1 MLRSMAVTLVLLGAA
16 APVVAA
22 DFADPTWPCIQRK
35 VESLSA
41 GLMWSMPTD
50 PAAVPDDPELRAEMR
65 ELAGALA
72 LRRVAVEDLQ
82 PQVAAFAQ
90 RHDGDP
96 DILGAVFLSVFDS
109 LNTRRTRIINGIG
122 DFSLGQ
128 IDLAEKIKVAR
139 DEMDVEMAKS
149 EPDFDRVDM
158 LEEQLDWDQLIYSDR
173 QTSIQ
178 YLCETPVIIE
188 KRLFAIAQMMQ
199 PLVRQDG

>member
-1 MLRSMAVTLVLLGAA
+1 MALTVALLAVATPGAA
-16 APVVAA
+16 A
-22 DFADPTWPCIQRK
+22 DFSDPTWPCIQRK

-41 GLMWSMPTD
+41 GLMWSVPAD
-50 PAAVPDDPELRAEMR
+50 PAAVPDDPELRAEIR

-72 LRRVAVEDLQ
+72 LRRVALEDLR
-82 PQVAAFAQ
+82 PQVEAFAK

-96 DILGAVFLSVFDS
+96 DILGAVFLAVFDS

-139 DEMDVEMAKS
+139 DEMDVEMARA
-149 EPDFDRVDM
+149 EPDFDRVDA
-158 LEEQLDWDQLIYSDR
+158 LEEQLDWDQVIYTDR